1 MLRDCYLAG
10 GTGKLASIKGKRER
24 AKYKQRFMFQEEND
38 PKHMA
43 KATKECPKTKKDSI
57 LEITGQNLDLKSI
70 ENQ

>member
-1 MLRDCYLAG
+1 
-10 GTGKLASIKGKRER
+10 
-24 AKYKQRFMFQEEND
+24 MFQEEND